1 MEFNKLNSKVHLK
14 TPQLP
19 VDVINYILQLTQR
32 LLYNDVVREFKNI
45 LFKCRSQLVNN
56 SSVRHVPKRY
66 IYLNCNNEV
75 YYIPIVL
82 IWPWINQRWGYIRL
96 ERPIQDQTTMWY
108 EYLEVCKLVHKYSR
122 II

>member
-1 MEFNKLNSKVHLK
+1 MEFNKLNSKVQLQ

-19 VDVINYILQLTQR
+19 PDIINYILQLTQR

-75 YYIPIVL
+75 YYIPVVL
-82 IWPWINQRWGYIRL
+82 IWPWINQQWGYIRL
-96 ERPIQDQTTMWY
+96 ERPIHDQSSMWY
-108 EYLEVCKLVHKYSR
+108 EYLEVRTLVHKYNC
-122 II
+122 IV

>member
-1 MEFNKLNSKVHLK
+1 MEFNKLNSKVQLQ

-19 VDVINYILQLTQR
+19 PEIIYYILQLTQR

-66 IYLNCNNEV
+66 IYLNCNNQ
-75 YYIPIVL
+75 YP
-82 IWPWINQRWGYIRL
+82 NQG
-96 ERPIQDQTTMWY
+96 
-108 EYLEVCKLVHKYSR
+108 
-122 II
+122 